1 MNKELEKVIVIT
13 GPTGSGKTEF
23 SLKLAMD
30 INGEIINCDASQM
43 KKDLNIGTAKLDLN
57 KTSVKHHLIDFL
69 EADENYS
76 IRDFQVKGRDI
87 ITDIINR
94 GKVPI
99 IVGGT
104 GLYINA
110 LLYDY
115 DLNDEE
121 RDPEFEKKYQDLD
134 NHSLHVMLENLDKD
148 LANQIHEN
156 NRRRVLRVLE
166 KLYQDKVPLKTNK
179 ILYNAKI
186 FCLDVDRSVLYER
199 INSRVLKMLENGWIE
214 ECQNLKRN
222 NFNLEKIKDI
232 GYPEVFKYLD
242 NIITKE
248 EMIDKIQQK
257 TRNYAKR
264 QITWFKNK
272 LDCDWIKLD
281 YNCINKTYEE
291 LLEKSIN
298 FIKWS

>member
-43 KKDLNIGTAKLDLN
+43 KKDLNIGTAKLDLS

-69 EADENYS
+69 EADKNYS

-87 ITDIINR
+87 ITDIIKR

-156 NRRRVLRVLE
+156 NRRRVLRALE
-166 KLYQDKVPLKTNK
+166 KLSQDKVPPKTNK

-214 ECQNLKRN
+214 ECQNLKRS

-291 LLEKSIN
+291 MLEKSIN

>member
-1 MNKELEKVIVIT
+1 MDKGLEKIIVIT

-23 SLKLAMD
+23 SLMLAKD

-43 KKDLNIGTAKLDLN
+43 KKALNIGTAKLDLN
-57 KTSVKHHLIDFL
+57 TTQVKHHLIDFL

-76 IRDFQVKGRDI
+76 IRDFQVKGRKI
-87 ITDIINR
+87 ITDIIKR

-110 LLYDY
+110 LIYDY

-121 RDPEFEKKYQDLD
+121 RDPEFEKKYQNFD
-134 NHSLHVMLENLDKD
+134 NHSLHILLENLDKD
-148 LANQIHEN
+148 IANQIHEN
-156 NRRRVLRVLE
+156 NRRRVLRTLE
-166 KLYQDKVPLKTNK
+166 KAYQDKKTTKTNK
-179 ILYNAKI
+179 VLYDTKI
-186 FCLDVDRSVLYER
+186 FCLDVDRNVLYKR
-199 INSRVLKMLENGWIE
+199 INLRVLKMLENGWIE
-214 ECQNLKRN
+214 ECQNLKKS

-242 NIITKE
+242 NLITKE
-248 EMIDKIQQK
+248 EMISIIQQK

-281 YNCINKTYEE
+281 YNSVDKTYKE

-298 FIKWS
+298 FIEGG

>member
-1 MNKELEKVIVIT
+1 MDKGLEKIIVIT

-23 SLKLAMD
+23 SLMLAKD

-43 KKDLNIGTAKLDLN
+43 KKALNIGTAKLDLN
-57 KTSVKHHLIDFL
+57 TTQVKHHLIDFL

-76 IRDFQVKGRDI
+76 IRDFQVKGRKI
-87 ITDIINR
+87 ITDIIKR

-110 LLYDY
+110 LIYDY

-121 RDPEFEKKYQDLD
+121 RDPEFEKKYQNFD
-134 NHSLHVMLENLDKD
+134 NHSLHILLENLDKD
-148 LANQIHEN
+148 IANQIHEN
-156 NRRRVLRVLE
+156 NRRRVLRALE
-166 KLYQDKVPLKTNK
+166 KAYQDKKTTKTNK
-179 ILYNAKI
+179 VLYDAKI
-186 FCLDVDRSVLYER
+186 FCLDVDRNVLYER
-199 INSRVLKMLENGWIE
+199 INLRVLKMLENGWIE
-214 ECQNLKRN
+214 ECQNLKKS

-242 NIITKE
+242 NLITKE
-248 EMIDKIQQK
+248 VMISIIQQK

-281 YNCINKTYEE
+281 YNSVDKTYKE

-298 FIKWS
+298 FIE

>member
-43 KKDLNIGTAKLDLN
+43 KKDLNIGTAKLDLS
-57 KTSVKHHLIDFL
+57 KTQVKHHLIDFL
-69 EADENYS
+69 KVDENYS

-87 ITDIINR
+87 ITDIIKR

-121 RDPEFEKKYQDLD
+121 RNPEFEKKYKDVD
-134 NHSLHVMLENLDKD
+134 NHSLHILLENLDKD

-156 NRRRVLRVLE
+156 NRRRVLRALE

-214 ECQNLKRN
+214 ECQNLKRS

-291 LLEKSIN
+291 MLEKSID
-298 FIKWS
+298 FIKWG

>member
-43 KKDLNIGTAKLDLN
+43 KKDLNIGTAKLDLS
-57 KTSVKHHLIDFL
+57 KTQVKHHLIDFL

-87 ITDIINR
+87 ITDIIKR

-121 RDPEFEKKYQDLD
+121 RNPEFEKKYKDVD

-156 NRRRVLRVLE
+156 NRRRVLRALE
-166 KLYQDKVPLKTNK
+166 KTYQDKVPLKTNK

-214 ECQNLKRN
+214 ECQNLKRS

-291 LLEKSIN
+291 LLEKSID